1 MFQSDKMNQSILQSV
16 KMADL
21 PVPIANATAVPI
33 GRNVY
38 LVGGVAPDA
47 RLDLIVQVYNIDTGR
62 WSTLPPAPQ
71 YWSEAI
77 AINNNLVLIGGVES
91 STGKITDMVSTWL
104 VEEKTWTQ
112 TVPPMSTRRGQP
124 GVLLL
129 KKYLFVFGGR
139 GEDDKTLLDSFE
151 VLNVEENQW
160 SSGRGLLPQPLES
173 LKLGVFRDVVV
184 LTSGWIRT
192 TTPTTKSWKIP
203 VRVLED
209 SVTNS
214 SSQLIQWTPI
224 ANTPYKSSSLLTN
237 SKQPVLV
244 GGHRG
249 GQPTKDIS
257 LYTPD
262 HWEIVGHL
270 SEPRIRPAVAATSDT
285 SFLVFG
291 GYMNPYD
298 LIQSLLKSVE
308 LITYVCDY

>member
-1 MFQSDKMNQSILQSV
+1 MDQSNLHSV

-21 PVPIANATAVPI
+21 PIPTFDARAVTI

-38 LVGGVAPDA
+38 LAGGVA
-47 RLDLIVQVYNIDTGR
+47 LDVKSAKIVQVYNIDTGK

-71 YWSEAI
+71 CYCEAV
-77 AINNNLVLIGGVES
+77 AINNNLVLIGGWES
-91 STGKITDMVSTWL
+91 SSGKTTNMVSTWL
-104 VEEKTWTQ
+104 VKEEKWTQ
-112 TVPPMSTRRGQP
+112 TIPPMITRRDGP

-129 KKYLFVFGGR
+129 KDYLFVFGGL
-139 GEDDKTLLDSFE
+139 GEDKETLLDSFE
-151 VLNVEENQW
+151 VLNIEENQW
-160 SSGRGLLPQPLES
+160 RSGRGLLPRPLDG
-173 LKLGVFRDVVV
+173 LKLGVFGDAVI
-184 LTSGWIRT
+184 LTSARIST

-224 ANTPYKSSSLLTN
+224 ADTPSYSSSLLTN

-249 GQPTKDIS
+249 CQPTKAICR
-257 LYTPD
+257 YTPD
-262 HWEIVGHL
+262 HWEVVGEL
-270 SEPRIRPAVAATSDT
+270 SQPRIRTSLITISDA

-291 GYMNPYD
+291 GYTDPQD
-298 LIQSLLKSVE
+298 AHQSLLKSIE
-308 LITYVCDY
+308 LITYVL